1 MKGMTNGRLVRERRE
16 SLGEVLHRSR
26 RVEQIDPLDAYV
38 SEFLDI
44 RMANTL
50 EANGITTAR
59 ELAHTASDRLLSIQN
74 FGETSLEYVRRRFCE
89 RIGRVYQPPTA
100 AA

>member
-1 MKGMTNGRLVRERRE
+1 MRIFGRRVSRDE
-16 SLGEVLHRSR
+16 SARRSR
-26 RVEQIDPLDAYV
+26 RIEQLDPLDSYV

-44 RMANTL
+44 RTANTL

-59 ELAHTASDRLLSIQN
+59 ELAHTASDRLLGIQN

-89 RIGRVYQPPTA
+89 HVGMTYQPPVA